1 MKLLISANVLY
12 GQYKKQA
19 EVISHQVGSVYV
31 ERNFV
36 DSKAAS
42 QPYTPVPK
50 AIQEA
55 AMNALAKYVLQRIS
69 DTGLYGNYY
78 SLTSFMKDLTSSIF
92 VDGKSVNSMS
102 QNLKIEY
109 VQRLIKISGICKNQL
124 MII

>member
-19 EVISHQVGSVYV
+19 EVISHQVGGVYV

-42 QPYTPVPK
+42 KPYTPVPK
-50 AIQEA
+50 AIQKA

-69 DTGLYGNYY
+69 DTGLYGNDY

-102 QNLKIEY
+102 QNLQIEY
-109 VQRLIKISGICKNQL
+109 VQRLIKIASIGKNQL